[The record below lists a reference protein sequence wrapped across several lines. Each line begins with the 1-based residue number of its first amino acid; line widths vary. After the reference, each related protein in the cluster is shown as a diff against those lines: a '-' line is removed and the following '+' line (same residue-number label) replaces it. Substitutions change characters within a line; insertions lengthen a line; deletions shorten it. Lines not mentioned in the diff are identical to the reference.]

1 MSLSENLKKAD
12 VKTYRQRSVLHKL
25 GVDNV

>member
-12 VKTYRQRSVLHKL
+12 VKAYCQRSVLHKL